1 MFDFLC
7 YNEAYHEQKQRGGD
21 MSNISISSSSKFNS
35 TIIPN
40 AFIDHYM
47 SDANGSY
54 VKVYIYLLRCLQ
66 FPNDKLSIAFLADKL
81 DETEKDISRALN
93 YWEKQNLIVLT
104 KESSG
109 NITNITIKNL
119 EETRQE
125 KPETFCV
132 SSESAPC
139 EAVQQESVSTTSLPS
154 KPSPVARK
162 LPKIRTKPNYTPAQI
177 NALIEIS
184 EVNSLFNNI
193 AAILMRPL
201 RSSEQ
206 QLVLYL
212 YESLGFSS
220 ELVTYL
226 FEYCKSIGKT
236 STSYIEAVAISWDE
250 NDIGTVEKAV
260 EFSSSRNSV
269 YSAVSKAFGFNR
281 PLVEVERT
289 FVDRWQK
296 DYCFDISLITEAC
309 NRTVLAINKPN
320 FEYANTIL
328 DSWHKKGI
336 QGLNDIS
343 RLDQERADQRTRTIS
358 FPMEKRPVKQTN
370 NRFNQFPQRAY
381 SEEDYASMEQLLLS
395 KHQG

>member
-1 MFDFLC
+1 M
-7 YNEAYHEQKQRGGD
+7 N
-21 MSNISISSSSKFNS
+21 NISISSSSKFNS
-35 TIIPN
+35 TIISN
-40 AFIDHYM
+40 AFIDRYM
-47 SDANGSY
+47 PDANGSY

-66 FPNDKLSIAFLADKL
+66 FPNDRLSITFLADKL
-81 DETEKDISRALN
+81 EETEKDISRALN

-104 KESSG
+104 KDVSG
-109 NITNITIKNL
+109 NIINITIRNL
-119 EETRQE
+119 DEAKQERQD
-125 KPETFCV
+125 TFCI

-139 EAVQQESVSTTSLPS
+139 EGFQNEPALTASAPS
-154 KPSPVARK
+154 KPSPVTRK

-184 EVNSLFNNI
+184 EVSSLFNNV
-193 AAILMRPL
+193 ASILMRPL
-201 RSSEQ
+201 HSSEQ

-212 YESLGFSS
+212 YESLDFSS
-220 ELVTYL
+220 DLVTHL

-236 STSYIEAVAISWDE
+236 SPSYIEAVAISWDE
-250 NDIGTVEKAV
+250 NNINSVEKAV
-260 EFSSSRNSV
+260 EFSSARNSV

-281 PLVEVERT
+281 PLVEIERT

-296 DYCFDISLITEAC
+296 DYSFDISLITEAC
-309 NRTVLAINKPN
+309 NRTMLAINKPN

-328 DSWHKKGI
+328 DSWRKKGV
-336 QGLNDIS
+336 QELNDIS

-358 FPMEKRPVKQTN
+358 FPMEKRPVKQAN